1 MFQDILLIKEAI
13 LNALNLF
20 FEELKETNH
29 SKPLYKLCVDI
40 IRFDT
45 WTDIFKA
52 LLHAVFKEHGVLLI
66 DAQNDKLRQLEKP
79 LLKQIV
85 TNHSKINQV
94 FRQTQEQTIASGLT
108 QMIQTDTNVHLF
120 LHEDGMRQLISKED
134 NLFKLSK
141 SDITYSEEEL
151 IELIETEP
159 ERFSN
164 NVVTRPVMEEW
175 LFNTVAFIG
184 GPSEIKYWAELNN
197 VFKLLNVEMPIVL
210 PRMKMTY
217 MMERTQ
223 KLLKQYSLN
232 VEKVIQNGIDDDK
245 NEFVRE
251 KASDTFI
258 QQVEELKAK
267 HENVYQQLLNE
278 VKENQDNFNLV
289 TKNEE
294 IHNKQFDYLLKRYL
308 LNIERENDI
317 SMRQF
322 RELDLVLHPHH
333 GLQERIWN
341 PLQIMN
347 DFGIDVFSPPLS
359 HHLNIH
365 LIKSLLNLNKS
376 SFRPILSD
384 DKIGFYIKKNFKIFY
399 RISGG

>member
-1 MFQDILLIKEAI
+1 M
-13 LNALNLF
+13 
-20 FEELKETNH
+20 
-29 SKPLYKLCVDI
+29 
-40 IRFDT
+40 
-45 WTDIFKA
+45 TDIFKA

-164 NVVTRPVMEEW
+164 NVVTETVMEEW
-175 LFNTVAFIG
+175 LFTVAFIG

-251 KASDTFI
+251 KLPI
-258 QQVEELKAK
+258 RL
-267 HENVYQQLLNE
+267 Y
-278 VKENQDNFNLV
+278 
-289 TKNEE
+289 
-294 IHNKQFDYLLKRYL
+294 NK
-308 LNIERENDI
+308 
-317 SMRQF
+317 
-322 RELDLVLHPHH
+322 
-333 GLQERIWN
+333 
-341 PLQIMN
+341 
-347 DFGIDVFSPPLS
+347 
-359 HHLNIH
+359 
-365 LIKSLLNLNKS
+365 
-376 SFRPILSD
+376 
-384 DKIGFYIKKNFKIFY
+384 
-399 RISGG
+399 

>member
-1 MFQDILLIKEAI
+1 M
-13 LNALNLF
+13 
-20 FEELKETNH
+20 
-29 SKPLYKLCVDI
+29 
-40 IRFDT
+40 
-45 WTDIFKA
+45 TDIFKA

-210 PRMKMTY
+210 PHEDDIYDGKNT
-217 MMERTQ
+217 

-245 NEFVRE
+245 MN
-251 KASDTFI
+251 
-258 QQVEELKAK
+258 L
-267 HENVYQQLLNE
+267 Y
-278 VKENQDNFNLV
+278 VK
-289 TKNEE
+289 
-294 IHNKQFDYLLKRYL
+294 
-308 LNIERENDI
+308 
-317 SMRQF
+317 
-322 RELDLVLHPHH
+322 
-333 GLQERIWN
+333 
-341 PLQIMN
+341 
-347 DFGIDVFSPPLS
+347 
-359 HHLNIH
+359 
-365 LIKSLLNLNKS
+365 
-376 SFRPILSD
+376 SFRYVYTTSR
-384 DKIGFYIKKNFKIFY
+384 
-399 RISGG
+399 RIESKT

>member
-1 MFQDILLIKEAI
+1 MRSL
-13 LNALNLF
+13 
-20 FEELKETNH
+20 
-29 SKPLYKLCVDI
+29 
-40 IRFDT
+40 
-45 WTDIFKA
+45 
-52 LLHAVFKEHGVLLI
+52 KEHGVLLI

-223 KLLKQYSLN
+223 NYLN
-232 VEKVIQNGIDDDK
+232 NT
-245 NEFVRE
+245 
-251 KASDTFI
+251 A
-258 QQVEELKAK
+258 
-267 HENVYQQLLNE
+267 
-278 VKENQDNFNLV
+278 
-289 TKNEE
+289 
-294 IHNKQFDYLLKRYL
+294 
-308 LNIERENDI
+308 
-317 SMRQF
+317 
-322 RELDLVLHPHH
+322 
-333 GLQERIWN
+333 
-341 PLQIMN
+341 
-347 DFGIDVFSPPLS
+347 
-359 HHLNIH
+359 
-365 LIKSLLNLNKS
+365 
-376 SFRPILSD
+376 
-384 DKIGFYIKKNFKIFY
+384 
-399 RISGG
+399 